1 MGRGDTV
8 YATTSGSSPK
18 IYRSADA
25 GDNWTQL
32 TNGLPT
38 SGKYRCEVAVS
49 GTPGKLYVVY
59 GDSNYGYGGV
69 YRSTNGG
76 NSWSLMSSTPNI
88 MGWANNGSGS
98 GGQAWYDLTIA
109 CDPNAENTIYVGG
122 VNIWKSTNGGSTW
135 SIVGHWY
142 GAGSTPYVHA
152 DHHHAIFRP
161 NTSQLYVGTDG
172 GVYKT
177 SNGVLLGPI

>member
-1 MGRGDTV
+1 M
-8 YATTSGSSPK
+8 
-18 IYRSADA
+18 
-25 GDNWTQL
+25 

-142 GAGSTPYVHA
+142 GAGSTPTCTLIITTRSSVQTHRSCMWVQSVECIY
-152 DHHHAIFRP
+152 IL
-161 NTSQLYVGTDG
+161 S
-172 GVYKT
+172 
-177 SNGVLLGPI
+177 GVLLGQF